1 VLTTVVSIDPVWIYF
16 DMDEPSLLRVR
27 EAAMRRTGRAA
38 APENVASLDIPLQF
52 GLVNEVGYPHTARL
66 DFVDNRVDEATGTMR
81 VRAIVRN
88 PDRKFSPGFFVRVKL
103 PVGEAHPAVLVA
115 ERAIGTDQ
123 DRKYLLAVTDQNVVE
138 YRPVKLGPVMDGLRV
153 IDEGLRPGEWV
164 VVNGLQRV
172 RPGVTVSP
180 QRVAMQAD
188 IVPAAAPAPVK
199 AP

>member
-1 VLTTVVSIDPVWIYF
+1 
-16 DMDEPSLLRVR
+16 
-27 EAAMRRTGRAA
+27 
-38 APENVASLDIPLQF
+38 
-52 GLVNEVGYPHTARL
+52 
-66 DFVDNRVDEATGTMR
+66 
-81 VRAIVRN
+81 
-88 PDRKFSPGFFVRVKL
+88 
-103 PVGEAHPAVLVA
+103 VA

>member
-1 VLTTVVSIDPVWIYF
+1 VVSIDPIWIYF

-27 EAAMRRTGRAA
+27 EAAMRRTGRVA

-66 DFVDNRVDEATGTMR
+66 DFVDNRVDPATGTMR

-88 PDRKFSPGFFVRVKL
+88 PDRKFSPGYFVRVKL
-103 PVGEAHPAVLVA
+103 PVGEPHAAVLVA

-123 DRKYLLAVTDQNVVE
+123 DRKYLLVVTDQNVVE
-138 YRPVKLGPVMDGLRV
+138 YRPVKLGPAMAGLRV

-172 RPGVTVSP
+172 RPGVTVTP
-180 QRVAMQAD
+180 QRVEMQAD
-188 IVPAAAPAPVK
+188 VVPAGAPASAK
-199 AP
+199 SS

>member
-1 VLTTVVSIDPVWIYF
+1 
-16 DMDEPSLLRVR
+16 
-27 EAAMRRTGRAA
+27 
-38 APENVASLDIPLQF
+38 
-52 GLVNEVGYPHTARL
+52 VNEVGYPHTARL

-103 PVGEAHPAVLVA
+103 PVGEPHPAVLVA